1 MECSDFKDFKHLFDG
16 STAPYINKKKDAAG
30 NDFLISLAVHLQV
43 RRSNPGILYYKTD
56 FSDDLQKLIFTEEPN
71 QMTTLL

>member
-1 MECSDFKDFKHLFDG
+1 MVRLFKHLFDG

-43 RRSNPGILYYKTD
+43 RRSNPGISTTKPILVTI
-56 FSDDLQKLIFTEEPN
+56 LQKLIFTEEPN